1 MNAYARRQF
10 VNKYANVSA
19 QAGINDA
26 SPHRLIQMLME
37 GFLARVNTAKGA
49 MEYGNVPVKGENI
62 SKAIAIVGGLE
73 EGLDMEKG
81 GELAQNLRDMYHYIR
96 NRLLVAS
103 RENQPQILDEV
114 AGLMREIKSAW
125 DAIPNELHD
134 MRHG

>member
-10 VNKYANVSA
+10 VNEYANVNA

-49 MEYGNVPVKGENI
+49 MKYGNVTVKGENI

-81 GELAQNLRDMYHYIR
+81 GELAQNLRNMYHYIR
-96 NRLLVAS
+96 SRLLVANK
-103 RENQPQILDEV
+103 ENQPQILDEV

-125 DAIPNELHD
+125 DAIPNELHH